1 MHYAKSLLALSLA
14 SALYA
19 DALPI
24 SSAFIDAM
32 KTMKI
37 EVKTTDSANTIEVV
51 TPIEALPQFGGS
63 TYYKTR
69 SNTVKDM
76 LERQC
81 LAYEGDVYFQI
92 KDNFGDTV
100 EAHSFDQNK
109 VKALSTEQRNEF
121 TRLKSNN
128 DKLSYSKSHS
138 DFQEFFTDQ
147 RLKKAFIADTDVLRP
162 QNFYYDT
169 ACKAIDTG
177 IMIYTAQTK
186 KFPTPDTIVITFA
199 DGVSKESFTK
209 PKISKTIESQY
220 GEYISEHK
228 ENKYLL
234 PYKLMGGDYSEIA
247 RSFCEE
253 ASGKLIVD
261 GGETNI
267 YTKPVMLRYEMG
279 CAEIEHPFVLRKTK
293 PFEYMLLTDTIPTYV
308 KNKQV
313 ILSGTADAQMQGLAL
328 SSSTLPLGA
337 QSENNIGNRKLVST
351 VYSDSGS
358 VKLINVQEVG
368 GNGTYRNYRV
378 ENFQASDI
386 TDNRFVYTNL
396 KLPQSIQNAKG
407 SLVQQCS
414 QYGAGKVSIDGYTAT
429 CSRQAYGNQCSVNL
443 IYMRNDQ
450 FAGREAINCK

>member
-51 TPIEALPQFGGS
+51 TPIEELPLIGGGR
-63 TYYKTR
+63 TYKTR
-69 SNTVKDM
+69 SEDAKDM

-81 LAYEGDVYFQI
+81 FAYGGDIYFQI
-92 KDNFGDTV
+92 KDSFGDTV
-100 EAHSFDQNK
+100 EAHSFDQGK
-109 VKALSTEQRNEF
+109 VKALSVEQRNEY
-121 TRLKSNN
+121 TQLKPDNKN
-128 DKLSYSKSHS
+128 FFVKSRS
-138 DFQEFFTDQ
+138 DFREFFTDQ

-169 ACKAIDTG
+169 ACKAIETG
-177 IMIYTAQTK
+177 KIIYTAQTK
-186 KFPTPDTIVITFA
+186 KSPIPDTIVITFA

-209 PKISKTIESQY
+209 PKISKMIESQY
-220 GEYISEHK
+220 GEYVSEHK

-267 YTKPVMLRYEMG
+267 YTKSVMLRYEMG

-328 SSSTLPLGA
+328 SSSALPLGA

-358 VKLINVQEVG
+358 VKLINVQEIG
-368 GNGTYRNYRV
+368 GNNTYRNYRV

-450 FAGREAINCK
+450 FAGREALNCK

>member
-37 EVKTTDSANTIEVV
+37 EVKTTDSTNTIEVV
-51 TPIEALPQFGGS
+51 TPIEELPLIGGGR
-63 TYYKTR
+63 TYKTR
-69 SNTVKDM
+69 SEDAKDM

-81 LAYEGDVYFQI
+81 FAYGGDIYFQI
-92 KDNFGDTV
+92 KDSFGDTV
-100 EAHSFDQNK
+100 EAHSFDQGK
-109 VKALSTEQRNEF
+109 VKALSVEQRNEY
-121 TRLKSNN
+121 TQLKPDNKNFFVRSR
-128 DKLSYSKSHS
+128 S
-138 DFQEFFTDQ
+138 DFREFFTDQ

-169 ACKAIDTG
+169 ACKSIDSGKT
-177 IMIYTAQTK
+177 IYTAQTK
-186 KFPTPDTIVITFA
+186 KSPTPDTIVITFA

-228 ENKYLL
+228 GNKYLL
-234 PYKLMGGDYSEIA
+234 PYKLMGRDYSEIA

-368 GNGTYRNYRV
+368 GNSTYRNYRV

-450 FAGREAINCK
+450 FAGREAMNCK

>member
-1 MHYAKSLLALSLA
+1 MHYAKSLLALSFA

-51 TPIEALPQFGGS
+51 TPIEELPLIGGGR
-63 TYYKTR
+63 TYKTR
-69 SNTVKDM
+69 SEDAKDM

-81 LAYEGDVYFQI
+81 FAYGGDIYFQI
-92 KDNFGDTV
+92 KDSFGDSV
-100 EAHSFDQNK
+100 EAHSLDHSKFK
-109 VKALSTEQRNEF
+109 SLSTEQRNEY
-121 TRLKSNN
+121 TQLKPDNKN
-128 DKLSYSKSHS
+128 FFIKSRS
-138 DFQEFFTDQ
+138 DFREFFTDQ

-177 IMIYTAQTK
+177 TMIYTAQTK
-186 KFPTPDTIVITFA
+186 KSPTPDTIVITFA

-209 PKISKTIESQY
+209 PKIFKTIESQY
-220 GEYISEHK
+220 GEYVSEHK

-234 PYKLMGGDYSEIA
+234 PYKLMGGNYSEIA

-261 GGETNI
+261 GYDTNI

-293 PFEYMLLTDTIPTYV
+293 PFEYMLLTDTIPSYV
-308 KNKQV
+308 KNNQV

-328 SSSTLPLGA
+328 SSSVLPLGA

-368 GNGTYRNYRV
+368 GNSTYRNYRV

-396 KLPQSIQNAKG
+396 KLPQSIQNAK
-407 SLVQQCS
+407 SALVQQCS

-429 CSRQAYGNQCSVNL
+429 CSRQAYGNQCYVNL

-450 FAGREAINCK
+450 FAGREALNCK

>member
-51 TPIEALPQFGGS
+51 TPIEELPLIGGGR
-63 TYYKTR
+63 TYKTR
-69 SNTVKDM
+69 SEDAKDM

-81 LAYEGDVYFQI
+81 FAYGGDIYFQI
-92 KDNFGDTV
+92 KDSFGDKV
-100 EAHSFDQNK
+100 VAHSFDQGK
-109 VKALSTEQRNEF
+109 VKALSVEQRNEY
-121 TRLKSNN
+121 TQLKPDNKNFFVRSR
-128 DKLSYSKSHS
+128 S
-138 DFQEFFTDQ
+138 DFREFFTDQ

-169 ACKAIDTG
+169 ACKEIETG
-177 IMIYTAQTK
+177 KMIYTAQTK
-186 KFPTPDTIVITFA
+186 KSPTPDTLVITFA
-199 DGVSKESFTK
+199 DGVPKESFTK

-220 GEYISEHK
+220 GEYVSEHK

-261 GGETNI
+261 GYDINI
-267 YTKPVMLRYEMG
+267 YTKPVMMRYEMG

-328 SSSTLPLGA
+328 SSSALPLGA

-450 FAGREAINCK
+450 FAGREAMNCK